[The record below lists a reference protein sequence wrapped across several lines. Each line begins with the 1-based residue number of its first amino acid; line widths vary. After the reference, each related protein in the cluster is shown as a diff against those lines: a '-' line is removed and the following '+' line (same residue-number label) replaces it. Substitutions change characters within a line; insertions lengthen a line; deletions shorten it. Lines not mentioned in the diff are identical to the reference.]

1 MKRDE
6 VLELL
11 SKTQDNNALLNRS
24 GRFTDLLSEAIV
36 NAVDECTDEETDEV
50 NLEDLKDRLKYMELE
65 TAKAQREALRI
76 FEDKEEE
83 QNPPQTFTIEVCRTG
98 YGFAQIS
105 VIARTIEEAEEL
117 ALEEAGNYE
126 FREKD
131 ADYKIV

>member
-24 GRFTDLLSEAIV
+24 GRFTDLLSEA
-36 NAVDECTDEETDEV
+36 
-50 NLEDLKDRLKYMELE
+50 
-65 TAKAQREALRI
+65 
-76 FEDKEEE
+76 
-83 QNPPQTFTIEVCRTG
+83 TIEVCRTG